1 MTRIRGS
8 RPRLRCEGRGVSG
21 ALTRLGDQIARV
33 SDIYA
38 RNYGIDRSG
47 DWHLLKLQEE
57 IGELTQAYLTATGRT
72 RRPAD
77 AAAKAQLALEMA
89 DALGMLL
96 LMARDEGIDLDA
108 AVQEK
113 WLSWLEREDA
123 E

>member
-1 MTRIRGS
+1 VS
-8 RPRLRCEGRGVSG
+8 R

-38 RNYGIDRSG
+38 SHYGIDRSG

-57 IGELTQAYLTATGRT
+57 GGELTQAYLTATGRT